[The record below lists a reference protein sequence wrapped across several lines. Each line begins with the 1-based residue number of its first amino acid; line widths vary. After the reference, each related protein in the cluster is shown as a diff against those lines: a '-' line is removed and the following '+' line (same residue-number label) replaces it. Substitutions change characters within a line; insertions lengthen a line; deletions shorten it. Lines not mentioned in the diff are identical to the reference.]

1 MTLCVFFIET
11 GELRTDSAQGM
22 SEHISTLLDMLDK
35 DARERARIYHR
46 IKSLPLT
53 SGETDRGR
61 GVIMATCGGTSADRE
76 VGMFAV
82 VATR

>member
-1 MTLCVFFIET
+1 MQTALPSLLTLYVFFIET

-61 GVIMATCGGTSADRE
+61 
-76 VGMFAV
+76 V
-82 VATR
+82 VSMTAFGES